1 MQKSPLVLEGE
12 VIMSPVS
19 PELDL
24 VLISE
29 SPLPHGHL
37 TAVVVCPTAGA
48 IATFVGT
55 TRDHFE
61 GKRVVRLEYEAYK
74 PMAEKELRAIIR
86 EARARWTL
94 RHVAISHRTG
104 LVPITESS
112 VEIAISSSHR
122 GEALE
127 AVRFMIDE
135 LKARVPI
142 WKKEVYENGAC
153 WKENKESRALTL
165 GQAKAKARARGQHRA
180 GAAAVLAVAL
190 VAAAAAVIARR
201 R

>member
-1 MQKSPLVLEGE
+1 MAFE
-12 VIMSPVS
+12 VIMSPLS
-19 PELDL
+19 REDLDL
-24 VLISE
+24 VLISD

-37 TAVVVCPTAGA
+37 TAKVVCPTAGA

-112 VEIAISSSHR
+112 VE
-122 GEALE
+122 
-127 AVRFMIDE
+127 
-135 LKARVPI
+135 
-142 WKKEVYENGAC
+142 
-153 WKENKESRALTL
+153 LTQ
-165 GQAKAKARARGQHRA
+165 G
-180 GAAAVLAVAL
+180 
-190 VAAAAAVIARR
+190 
-201 R
+201 